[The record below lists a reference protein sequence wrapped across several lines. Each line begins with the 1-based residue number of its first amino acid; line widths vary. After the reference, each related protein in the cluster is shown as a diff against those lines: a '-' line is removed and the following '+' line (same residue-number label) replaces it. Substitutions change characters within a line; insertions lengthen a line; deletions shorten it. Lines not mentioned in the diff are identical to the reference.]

1 MNLIHNISWINQNSH
16 IPSVIMADHVA
27 REIVSREVQKI
38 INEEKELKVN
48 EVRPVEEIEKILP
61 EDDEKED
68 VEREVKHIDLKA

>member
-1 MNLIHNISWINQNSH
+1 MNVIHNISWINQNSH

-27 REIVSREVQKI
+27 REIVSREVQKV
-38 INEEKELKVN
+38 INEDKELKVN

>member
-27 REIVSREVQKI
+27 REIVSREVQKV
-38 INEEKELKVN
+38 INEDKELKVN

>member
-1 MNLIHNISWINQNSH
+1 
-16 IPSVIMADHVA
+16 MADHVA